1 MADRDPWIKFY
12 PKDYLSDLELAT
24 CSAAAQGVYMRLLCL
39 MHVSTEYGFL
49 LVSCDSPATGTLSK
63 LLQLRTPTCSHAVTE
78 LLQKGVLKIDDRGV
92 LYSKRMLSDKAKREV
107 MRERG
112 KLGGNPALVNPKDK
126 PEQMEIQKEN
136 KNKKESDVGPSDT
149 PLFAEGSDPYDLAS
163 FLRDCILTNDEKS
176 KVPDLHS
183 ATFQKWC
190 LAIDRLIRL
199 DNREP
204 EVVAAIIHWCQ
215 DDSFWAANIQSA
227 DKLRKQFS
235 RLYLQA
241 KEAGASLRFV
251 KE

>member
-1 MADRDPWIKFY
+1 MGKKPYLEFFINDFRADTLHLSATSTGIWIRALCDMAWQNDHK
-12 PKDYLSDLELAT
+12 
-24 CSAAAQGVYMRLLCL
+24 
-39 MHVSTEYGFL
+39 VS
-49 LVSCDSPATGTLSK
+49 GTLDEICRICGCTLVEWADFVAANSRRNVAPVTQTAEIVTVISRRRLEEHKEREQARLRKQRGRESRDCPEKVTFPLSSSSSSSK
-63 LLQLRTPTCSHAVTE
+63 
-78 LLQKGVLKIDDRGV
+78 
-92 LYSKRMLSDKAKREV
+92 KR
-107 MRERG
+107 
-112 KLGGNPALVNPKDK
+112 
-126 PEQMEIQKEN
+126 
-136 KNKKESDVGPSDT
+136 ESDVGPSDT
-149 PLFAEGSDPYDLAS
+149 PLFAEGTDPSDLAQY
-163 FLRDCILTNDEKS
+163 LRDCILENDEKS
-176 KVPDLHS
+176 KVPDLSS

-190 LAIDRLIRL
+190 LSIDRLIRL